1 VRATWIAVAVLAGV
15 LFLPAA
21 QAGTGP
27 TIRQMVGQLL
37 LVRMH
42 GTFPSADFLARIERG
57 EIGGVVLYSDNFRTN
72 PAPLILRLQAA
83 ARAGHQPKL
92 IIGID
97 QEGGIVKR
105 LPGAPTL
112 APPQMTTAATAEAQ
126 GLATARNLRSLGVN
140 VDFAPVLDVNHGGFI
155 APRSFGK
162 TAALVATR
170 GAAFARGLADGGVAA
185 TAKHFPGLGYAK
197 LNTDNAVA
205 TVTASAAKLRADWQP
220 YREAH
225 VPLVMLSTAIY
236 PALGERVP
244 AATSV
249 KVIRALRQLGFDGV
263 IVTDALQTPAVSR
276 FYSTAGAAVR
286 AIGAGADLVLVV
298 GAKNS
303 PDKSPAT
310 FDNLVSAAVY
320 HRIDVR
326 DAYARVLQLK
336 ASLKP

>member
-1 VRATWIAVAVLAGV
+1 VRVTRIAVILLAAVL
-15 LFLPAA
+15 LPAA

-27 TIRQMVGQLL
+27 SIREMVGQLL
-37 LVRMH
+37 VVRMH
-42 GTFPSADFLARIERG
+42 GTTPSADFLARIEHG
-57 EIGGVVLYSDNFRTN
+57 EIGGVVLYSDNFRSD
-72 PAPLILRLQAA
+72 PGPLIRKLQSA

-92 IIGID
+92 IVAID

-112 APPQMTTAATAEAQ
+112 AAPEMTSASTAEAQ
-126 GLATARNLRSLGVN
+126 GLATARNLRSFGIN

-162 TAALVATR
+162 TPALVATR
-170 GAAFARGLADGGVAA
+170 GAAFARGLAAGGIAG

-205 TVTASAAKLRADWQP
+205 TVSASAARLRADWAP
-220 YREAH
+220 YRSAH
-225 VPLVMLSTAIY
+225 VPLVMLSTAVY
-236 PALGERVP
+236 PALGVRVP
-244 AATSV
+244 AATSS
-249 KVIRALRQLGFDGV
+249 KVIASLRQLGFTGT

-310 FDNLVSAAVY
+310 YAQLVSAAVY
-320 HRIDVR
+320 RRIDVR
-326 DAYARVLQLK
+326 DAYAHVLQLK
-336 ASLKP
+336 ATLH